1 MNTTGMLTQDAI
13 RDILEAGVWAPSAEN
28 RHAFRYSIEGD
39 DVRLHVD
46 AAFKQG
52 SADQQYV
59 TLLSLGAVIENMRIA
74 ASVHALSCTV
84 RREGEAIDADIVLHF
99 TPASLPADE
108 LAAALKQRHTNR
120 RPFYHGPRL
129 SAAEQ
134 GEIEAGIVPLGDQW
148 LVRWFDEEH
157 GRARLARLMREAE
170 THRFA
175 NAELHQAM
183 FGGIR
188 FDVGW
193 SAGAN
198 EGLPPAALHIEP
210 GTRAAFAALRRWSF
224 MRTLVRVGAH
234 HAIAMRASYI
244 PARRSPHLCV
254 VASRTPVHDAD
265 ELLQAGCAME
275 RVWLAATR
283 LNLAVQPM
291 AAAVALARPGRSA
304 LTAQQRESLVA
315 GWRALLPDAQPVM
328 IFRFGRAAPPAVRA
342 GRPLP
347 SSLAR
352 R

>member
-1 MNTTGMLTQDAI
+1 METTGMLTQEAI

-28 RHAFRYSIEGD
+28 RHAFRHSVEGD

-46 AAFKQG
+46 ATLLQG

-59 TLLSLGAVIENMRIA
+59 TLLSLGAVIENMCIA

-84 RREGEAIDADIVLHF
+84 RREAETIDADIVLQF
-99 TPASLPADE
+99 APASLHADE
-108 LAAALKQRHTNR
+108 LTAALKQRHTNR
-120 RPFYHGPRL
+120 RPFYRGPRL

-134 GEIEAGIVPLGDQW
+134 GEIEAGVTPLGEQW
-148 LVRWFDEEH
+148 LVRWFDEDH
-157 GRARLARLMREAE
+157 DRAPLARLMREAE

-175 NAELHQAM
+175 NPELHQAM

-188 FDVGW
+188 FDLGW

-210 GTRAAFAALRRWSF
+210 GMRGAFAALRRWSF
-224 MRTLVRVGAH
+224 MQTLVRVGAH
-234 HAIAMRASYI
+234 HAIAMRASYM
-244 PARRSPHLCV
+244 PARWSPHLCV
-254 VASRTPVHDAD
+254 VASRTPLQSVD
-265 ELLQAGCAME
+265 EQLQAGRAME

-283 LNLAVQPM
+283 LNLAAQPM

-304 LTAQQRESLVA
+304 LTEQQRASLA
-315 GWRALLPDAQPVM
+315 GAWHTLLPDAQPVM
-328 IFRFGRAAPPAVRA
+328 IFRFGRAAPPVVRA